1 MLNVSKTDQDTNSDE
16 YESDNDSDQ
25 EKFLE
30 EIDED
35 LNLIGD
41 VKLDEEDQLLPLDDF
56 CRVYWLIRK
65 HVEPRLEVSLA
76 KLKKRRRRRLS

>member
-1 MLNVSKTDQDTNSDE
+1 M
-16 YESDNDSDQ
+16 
-25 EKFLE
+25 E

-41 VKLDEEDQLLPLDDF
+41 VKLDELDQLLPLDSF

-76 KLKKRRRRRLS
+76 KLKKRRRRRLAQLDLESYRHIVMKMDNKEM